1 MRVTFSVLSTLAF
14 GLQFSTSAFADK
26 AAADACVAK
35 LDAPSKQIYDNAM
48 SQNINKDNARDIIST
63 EAKKLVAAGQ
73 LGVFTAKPAA
83 QAAVACIELAK
94 Q

>member
-1 MRVTFSVLSTLAF
+1 MRFLLNILFALTLGLS
-14 GLQFSTSAFADK
+14 FSTSSFADK

-35 LDAPSKQIYDNAM
+35 LDAPSKKIFDNAM
-48 SQNINKDNARDIIST
+48 SQNINKDNARDIISA
-63 EAKKLVAAGQ
+63 EAKKLMAAGE